1 MIKIK
6 NILKRLGTPNLIDLY
21 GSENVESI
29 TNILNDGVNEVKLV
43 DLLFIKYGKQIL
55 SNKFIRLAIFTR
67 LSQQDLGYI
76 IDGKDIT
83 DRTLSVSERK
93 KLIKLPWGRNQK
105 SSKRILQ
112 ILDLDEDYL
121 PPIYERPP
129 SQEIISPKTY
139 LFPHQRR
146 VKDKI
151 TRKLIDGKNRL
162 LVHMPTGAGKTR
174 TSIEA
179 IIDYWK
185 AKSNRKTNIV
195 WLAHSEELCEQAVE
209 TFKQLWEIRGD
220 QHINLYRFWSDHAT
234 PDFNDGNNF
243 IVASFQK
250 LYSMISSTNDT
261 SFQTISKLKQ
271 TCSFIIVDEA
281 HKAIAPTYRTCIS
294 YLYNENITKL
304 IGLTATPGRSKND
317 VDEKTL
323 AGTETDELALFFNKN
338 KISLTDENDL
348 EVQNPIEY
356 LQKKGFLAQINRKK
370 VTTDIELQLS
380 DKEREFVASFLEIP
394 KSILKRLAD
403 NDERNALILGE
414 VAALRLKNKQ
424 IILFA
429 LSVEHA
435 HLITELL
442 NLKGILAKCID
453 GNTEPS
459 VRAYSIEQYKNNEI
473 SVLVNFGVLTTGFD
487 APNTNAVVIT
497 RPTASLVLY
506 SQMIGR
512 GIRGI
517 EVGGNQECELVDLE
531 DNLIG
536 FPNEQQAFNYFN
548 IAWN

>member
-1 MIKIK
+1 M
-6 NILKRLGTPNLIDLY
+6 
-21 GSENVESI
+21 
-29 TNILNDGVNEVKLV
+29 KLV

>member
-517 EVGGNQECELVDLE
+517 KVGGNQECELVDLE

>member
-1 MIKIK
+1 MIKLK
-6 NILKRLGTPNLIDLY
+6 NILKRLGTPNLINLY

-55 SNKFIRLAIFTR
+55 SNKSIRLAIFSR
-67 LSQQDLGYI
+67 LSQQELGYI
-76 IDGKDIT
+76 LDGNNNP
-83 DRTLSVSERK
+83 DRHLSRNERE
-93 KLIKLPWGRNQK
+93 KLVKLSWGRTQK

-112 ILDLDEDYL
+112 ILDLDEEYL
-121 PPIYERPP
+121 PPLYERPL
-129 SQEIISPKTY
+129 SKEVISPKTY

-146 VKDKI
+146 VKDTI
-151 TRKLIDGKNRL
+151 TRKLLDGENKL

-185 AKSNRKTNIV
+185 AKSNRNSNIV

-209 TFKQLWEIRGD
+209 TFTKLWEVRGD
-220 QHINLYRFWSDHAT
+220 QEINLYRFWSDHAT
-234 PDFNDGNNF
+234 PDFIEGNNF

-250 LYSMISSTNDT
+250 LYSMISSNDDNNFK
-261 SFQTISKLKQ
+261 SINKLKQ

-294 YLYNENITKL
+294 YLYNDGLTKL
-304 IGLTATPGRSKND
+304 IGLTATPGRSKSD
-317 VDEKTL
+317 IDENSL
-323 AGTETDELALFFNKN
+323 HGTETDELAQFFDRNKV
-338 KISLTDENDL
+338 SLTDDNEQVV
-348 EVQNPIEY
+348 ENPIEY
-356 LQKKGFLAQINRKK
+356 LQKKKFLAKIKRKK
-370 VTTDIELQLS
+370 VITDIDLQLT

-394 KSILKRLAD
+394 KSILKKLAN

-442 NLKGILAKCID
+442 NLKNISAKCID
-453 GNTEPS
+453 GNTAPS
-459 VRAYSIEQYKNNEI
+459 ERAYSIEQYKNNEI

-512 GIRGI
+512 GIRGVK
-517 EVGGNQECELVDLE
+517 VGGNEECELVDLE

-548 IAWN
+548 IAWK